1 MSHYISKIIAT
12 IAITLFLAACSS
24 KPTHLELVIESSHNL
39 NPDVN
44 KVPSPLMITFYELES
59 AESFLKFDYWTILEN
74 SGKNLGPDLISQ
86 SKNIII
92 PNQGQT
98 YKIVFNEKA
107 KFLGIL
113 GQFRDIK
120 NSEKWKEVINLR
132 ADEYNHYEIRLN
144 DNKIEKAE

>member
-1 MSHYISKIIAT
+1 MRHYIANLFAF
-12 IAITLFLAACSS
+12 IAIALVFTACSS
-24 KPTHLELVIESSHNL
+24 KPTHLELVIGSTNDLNL
-39 NPDVN
+39 DIN
-44 KVPSPLMITFYELES
+44 KVPSPLMLTFYELES
-59 AESFLKFDYWTILEN
+59 AENFLKFDYWTILEN
-74 SGKNLGPDLISQ
+74 SGKNLGPDLLSQ

-98 YKIVFNEKA
+98 YKIVFNEKT

-132 ADEYNHYEIRLN
+132 AQDYNHYEIRLN
-144 DNKIEKAE
+144 DNKIEKVE